1 MISMTARAST
11 TRRSP
16 RRHFG
21 AWVVAIST
29 AAIQTAIQ
37 PVRRHFPSVIGI
49 AAPNSP
55 AGGGANNSGS
65 RCTAHTSHRPCAA
78 KPGGC
83 ESVACSGDTG
93 NKFNVCWAGLG
104 ACSGI
109 FSRRSSHGVRAD
121 RYTARDVAPVVTRG
135 NQFNADRATVSPIGD
150 QARLSRGRRPISPA
164 FRSEIR
170 ATGSVRLSG
179 DSDYQRRFTPVACA
193 RHLRD
198 SSDRQAAAIEQLHV
212 LMRQLAPVME
222 AAGLTQAQ
230 AGKRSR

>member
-1 MISMTARAST
+1 MTTARAAAPNLGGRANTRSRAAVAISMTAA
-11 TRRSP
+11 RRPLGEIPRLHGEIP
-16 RRHFG
+16 RRHRG
-21 AWVVAIST
+21 VRVVALSI

-93 NKFNVCWAGLG
+93 N
-104 ACSGI
+104 
-109 FSRRSSHGVRAD
+109 
-121 RYTARDVAPVVTRG
+121 
-135 NQFNADRATVSPIGD
+135 QFNADRLTFVGLKNETDPDCHLPPDRRPCGLAH
-150 QARLSRGRRPISPA
+150 QAIQGFAAHPGGRRLISPA
-164 FRSEIR
+164 FRSEYR

-179 DSDYQRRFTPVACA
+179 DSNYQRSKNTHRASAGPEPGVVRAIA
-193 RHLRD
+193 RK
-198 SSDRQAAAIEQLHV
+198 AAA
-212 LMRQLAPVME
+212 
-222 AAGLTQAQ
+222 
-230 AGKRSR
+230 